1 MAYRSLTIKQK
12 VNAPLRRPIS
22 VQSYTG
28 RAKRDLTIIPG
39 ECVCRSEA
47 SPSDRNHSSE
57 SRPCLKFLPY
67 SSIAIYLYFAAR
79 FSAAPVF
86 RAKHH
91 QGHPH
96 FPRYPPH
103 ASSHAA
109 SHHRGPA
116 RITLQHFARGDRVPS
131 GHFTTP
137 SAGPHASLRLS
148 PYLLVPPT
156 RNSLDLHATQLGRMP
171 TLTTPGL

>member
-1 MAYRSLTIKQK
+1 MAYRSLTIKRK
-12 VNAPLRRPIS
+12 VNAPLCRPIS
-22 VQSYTG
+22 VQSHTG
-28 RAKRDLTIIPG
+28 RAKRDPTTITG

-47 SPSDRNHSSE
+47 SPSDRSE
-57 SRPCLKFLPY
+57 SRPLSQFLPY
-67 SSIAIYLYFAAR
+67 SSIAIYPYFAAR
-79 FSAAPVF
+79 SSAARVF

-116 RITLQHFARGDRVPS
+116 RITLQPFARGDRVPS
-131 GHFTTP
+131 GYITTP

-156 RNSLDLHATQLGRMP
+156 RNSLDLHATQLGR
-171 TLTTPGL
+171 LH